1 MNKQQID
8 EVNRIKETVIKHEFG
23 KYSYYLINS
32 LYRKTEEKL
41 DSLRKSNV
49 VINLVSKDITDPQKK
64 EEIYKEL
71 SSALNYLSPI
81 KTYLEQQLNKMGT
94 MNQNIIKGMSNFI
107 HGVKKEDVQKQYG
120 EITEIIER
128 IERIKPFYTENP
140 PAVDA
145 EAEESFADEYNKY
158 LSVQEE
164 QRRNRFGGAW
174 SRRSKS
180 RKNAKRNKRR
190 KTNRRRRA

>member
-23 KYSYYLINS
+23 KYSYYLTKS
-32 LYRKTEEKL
+32 LHKKTEEKL

-49 VINLVSKDITDPQKK
+49 VTNFVSKDITDPQKK

-71 SSALNYLSPI
+71 SQALDYLSPI

-145 EAEESFADEYNKY
+145 DAEESFADEYNKY
-158 LSVQEE
+158 LSDQAE
-164 QRRNRFGGAW
+164 RSRNHYMGG
-174 SRRSKS
+174 RSKS

>member
-23 KYSYYLINS
+23 KCSYYLTMS
-32 LYRKTEEKL
+32 FSDKKPKEEL

-49 VINLVSKDITDPQKK
+49 VTNFVSKDVTDPQKK

-71 SSALNYLSPI
+71 SQALDYLSPI

-94 MNQNIIKGMSNFI
+94 MNQNIMKGMSNFI
-107 HGVKKEDVQKQYG
+107 HGIKKEDVQKQYG

-140 PAVDA
+140 PAVDE
-145 EAEESFADEYNKY
+145 EAEKSFVDEYNEY
-158 LSVQEE
+158 LRRQEE
-164 QRRNRFGGAW
+164 QRRNRYMGG
-174 SRRSKS
+174 RSKS